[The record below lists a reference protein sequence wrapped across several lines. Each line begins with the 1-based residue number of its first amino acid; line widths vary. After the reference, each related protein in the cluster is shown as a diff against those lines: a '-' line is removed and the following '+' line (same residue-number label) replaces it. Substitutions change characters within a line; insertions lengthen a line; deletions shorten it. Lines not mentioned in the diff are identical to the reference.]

1 MAVSRGPRRSVSRS
15 RARVRTRAKVRRAA
29 PGRRRAKIRRATRV
43 RGPAK
48 TRHPVR
54 TRRPAKARRPVR
66 TRRPTGAKRASTRDL
81 KGHVDLVGLGNLL
94 QLLSMNKTEGVLRV
108 TRAGEKQSVHL
119 GPEGIRLLSSTVP
132 RVRRLSKLATKLS
145 GPTLITSERLK
156 RLLGKEKLLGWT
168 LGHVLFSNEG
178 LSKERIQEALR
189 LQVEEEILDLFVWD
203 EALFSFEEGR
213 PGSAALDNPLA
224 RLPIRADVTSLLLEA
239 ARRADELLQIRKTLP
254 DDKTK
259 VHKIECEIHADQL
272 GEDVVRVDAILPLI
286 NGRRSLKSILQSSI
300 YPKFATMRAIH
311 KLLSLGYAKAH
322 DAGGDT
328 VLLKGDSS
336 APVVAIPSREDP
348 F

>member
-1 MAVSRGPRRSVSRS
+1 MAVSRRPRRSGAR
-15 RARVRTRAKVRRAA
+15 RAARVRRPANVRRR
-29 PGRRRAKIRRATRV
+29 P
-43 RGPAK
+43 K
-48 TRHPVR
+48 TRRKARV
-54 TRRPAKARRPVR
+54 RRPARSRRPAQARPPARRS
-66 TRRPTGAKRASTRDL
+66 RPARSKPPSTRLL

-94 QLLSMNKTEGVLRV
+94 QLLSMNKAEGVLGV
-108 TRAGEKQSVHL
+108 MRAGEKQSVHL
-119 GPEGIRLLSSTVP
+119 GPDGIRLLTSTVP

-178 LSKERIQEALR
+178 LTKERIQEALR
-189 LQVEEEILDLFVWD
+189 LQVEEEVLDLFVWD
-203 EALFSFEEGR
+203 EAAFTFEEGR
-213 PGSAALDNPLA
+213 PGREALANPLA

-239 ARRADELLQIRKTLP
+239 ARRADELVQIRRTLP
-254 DDKTK
+254 DDKTR

-286 NGRRSLKSILQSSI
+286 NGRRTLKSILQSSI

-322 DAGGDT
+322 DRGGET
-328 VLLKGDSS
+328 VLLEVVSQ
-336 APVVAIPSREDP
+336 APAVAGPSREEP